1 VGQAFQPDKRRGF
14 DTFAAHE
21 IGLASPDA
29 ASGYNCTS
37 RWNSLCAIFVSR
49 APGHFMTNGERL
61 IEQIRGY
68 GSCAVA
74 FSAGVDSTVVAKA
87 ARLALGD
94 RAVAVTGASS
104 SLASGE
110 LDEARRLAEFIGI
123 RHEVLATD
131 EFADLNYLRNNAD
144 RCYFCKSELYSKIE
158 PLARRLG
165 FAVVANGA
173 NLDDTGDYRPGM
185 TAAAERSI
193 RSPLVECSFG
203 KNEVRAI
210 AADWQLPV
218 WDKPAMPCLSS
229 RIAYGEEVTP
239 ERLAMID
246 AAERFLRSA
255 GFRELRVRY
264 HKGDLARIEVPA
276 DAVPRL
282 AAEPFR
288 TDVVSELKR
297 LGFKYLTLDLEGFR
311 SGSQNLVLIPAERI
325 KPTGPLES
333 RL

>member
-1 VGQAFQPDKRRGF
+1 
-14 DTFAAHE
+14 
-21 IGLASPDA
+21 
-29 ASGYNCTS
+29 
-37 RWNSLCAIFVSR
+37 
-49 APGHFMTNGERL
+49 MTNGERL

-110 LDEARRLAEFIGI
+110 LDEARRLAELIGI
-123 RHEVLATD
+123 RHEVIATD
-131 EFADLNYLRNNAD
+131 EFADPNYLRNDAD
-144 RCYFCKSELYSKIE
+144 RCYFCKSELYSKLE
-158 PLARRLG
+158 PLVRRLG
-165 FAVVANGA
+165 IAVIANGA
-173 NLDDTGDYRPGM
+173 NLDDVGDYRPGM
-185 TAAAERSI
+185 TAAAEHAV
-193 RSPLVECSFG
+193 RSPLIECGFG
-203 KNEVRAI
+203 KNEIRAI
-210 AADWQLPV
+210 AAEWELPV

-246 AAERFLRSA
+246 GAERFLRAA
-255 GFRELRVRY
+255 GLRELRVRY

-276 DAVPRL
+276 DALSRL

-288 TDVVSELKR
+288 SELVSQLKH

-311 SGSQNLVLIPAERI
+311 SGSQNLVLIPAES
-325 KPTGPLES
+325 LEV
-333 RL
+333 R